1 MYQWLRRVTPDL
13 FLAAVVALLLTL
25 ALHALD
31 GIEDRR
37 IVSDARMEAKDGLTF
52 DERIDVL
59 DRSIRRSVWV
69 QLPLLV
75 VAASLVVGL
84 CCRQRR
90 WGWLIAILAIVPT
103 LLTGVSFFI
112 DLPLVGSSVAATYIG
127 IAVVVASRAVA
138 IRDRVLSEEDSSR
151 T

>member
-25 ALHALD
+25 ALRALD

-37 IVSDARMEAKDGLTF
+37 IHSDVRVEAQDGLTI
-52 DERIDVL
+52 DEHIDVF

-84 CCRQRR
+84 FCRQRR
-90 WGWLIAILAIVPT
+90 WVWLIAILAVVPT
-103 LLTGVSFFI
+103 LLMGGSFFI
-112 DLPLVGSSVAATYIG
+112 DLPLAGSSVVATYVG
-127 IAVVVASRAVA
+127 IAVAVASSAVA
-138 IRDRVLSEEDSSR
+138 IRKRVVPVAGSSR
-151 T
+151 R